1 MTKGERVHKDSK
13 IGGEKYDK
21 ERGTIKIFEHTS
33 RGEQAHEL
41 VCCI

>member
-21 ERGTIKIFEHTS
+21 ERGTIKIF
-33 RGEQAHEL
+33 
-41 VCCI
+41 

>member
-21 ERGTIKIFEHTS
+21 ERGTIKILSTQVGGAGS
-33 RGEQAHEL
+33 
-41 VCCI
+41 